1 MSFSDQRLTV
11 AQKLGCALYAVIAF
25 VVSAGF
31 AIAGA
36 IGDCPEG
43 NDCPSEFDRAVMVFG
58 VPIGFFLG
66 GLLLTR
72 FFMRD
77 KD

>member
-11 AQKLGCALYAVIAF
+11 AQKLGCALYAIIAF
-25 VVSAGF
+25 IVSAFF
-31 AIAGA
+31 AIASA

-43 NDCPSEFDRAVMVFG
+43 DDCPSEFDRAVMVYG
-58 VPIGFFLG
+58 VPLGFFVG
-66 GLLLTR
+66 GLLLTK

>member
-1 MSFSDQRLTV
+1 MSFSDQGLST
-11 AQKLGCALYAVIAF
+11 AQKLGCAFYAVIAF
-25 VVSAGF
+25 LVSAMF
-31 AIAGA
+31 AIGGA
-36 IGDCPEG
+36 MGDCPEG
-43 NDCPSEFDRAVMVFG
+43 NECPTEFDRALMVFG
-58 VPIGFFLG
+58 APLGFFLG

>member
-1 MSFSDQRLTV
+1 MSFGERGLSP
-11 AQKLGCALYAVIAF
+11 AQKLGCGLYALIAGYF
-25 VVSAGF
+25 SAGF
-31 AIAGA
+31 AISGA
-36 IGDCPEG
+36 MGDCPIG
-43 NDCPSEFDRAVMVFG
+43 NDCPTEFDRALMVYG
-58 VPIGFFLG
+58 MPIGFFIG

>member
-1 MSFSDQRLTV
+1 MSFGAQRLTV
-11 AQKLGCALYAVIAF
+11 AQKLGCALYAVIAL

-36 IGDCPEG
+36 MGDCPEG

-66 GLLLTR
+66 GLFLTR
-72 FFMRD
+72 FFLRD

>member
-1 MSFSDQRLTV
+1 MSFGEQRLTV

-25 VVSAGF
+25 VVSADF
-31 AIAGA
+31 ALAGA
-36 IGDCPEG
+36 MGDCPEG
-43 NDCPSEFDRAVMVFG
+43 NDCPPELDRAVMVFG
-58 VPIGFFLG
+58 VPIGFVLS
-66 GLLLTR
+66 GLFLTR